1 VPIMQTRIER
11 ANTPRPLL
19 KREEDMNYEVTNL
32 KTGKSVG
39 IYPTEAAARRYTGST
54 YQITKTTKPANAW
67 PVGFNA
73 L

>member
-1 VPIMQTRIER
+1 M
-11 ANTPRPLL
+11 

-54 YQITKTTKPANAW
+54 YQITKTNKPANAW

>member
-1 VPIMQTRIER
+1 
-11 ANTPRPLL
+11 
-19 KREEDMNYEVTNL
+19 MNYEVTNL

-39 IYPTEAAARRYTGST
+39 IYETESAARRYTGST
-54 YQITKTTKPANAW
+54 YQITRTDKPANAW

>member
-1 VPIMQTRIER
+1 MS
-11 ANTPRPLL
+11 
-19 KREEDMNYEVTNL
+19 YEVTNL

-39 IYPTEAAARRYTGST
+39 IYKTESAARRYSGSQ
-54 YQITKTTKPANAW
+54 YKITKTDKPANAW